1 VKSKTGVSL
10 EELRLDRVVSGWGDM
25 ADFSIAPETL
35 RHQAGIAD
43 AAGRRQLAE
52 NLRRAA
58 ELVHV
63 PDAVIL
69 DIYNALRPYRSKAAE
84 LEAMA
89 QRLRIE
95 FSAPAC
101 ARWVEE
107 ALEVYASRGLL
118 HD

>member
-1 VKSKTGVSL
+1 VLSKTGVPV
-10 EELRLDRVVSGWGDM
+10 EQLRLDRVVSGWGDM

-35 RHQAGIAD
+35 RHQAGIAE

-69 DIYNALRPYRSKAAE
+69 DFYNALRPRRSTAAD

-89 QRLRIE
+89 RRLRVE
-95 FSAPAC
+95 FCAPAC

-107 ALEVYASRGLL
+107 ALEAYGRRGLL
-118 HD
+118 RT